1 MNRAD
6 YYRTRARELRWEAYD
21 SLDAKV
27 KQSKLE
33 TAKAFERLVA
43 LARGRRPRNGR
54 AAQSAA
60 DGAIREP

>member
-1 MNRAD
+1 MNIAD
-6 YYRTRARELRWEAYD
+6 YYRTRARELREEAQD

-33 TAKAFERLVA
+33 TAEAFERLVA
-43 LARGRRPRNGR
+43 LARGRRPRNAS

-60 DGAIREP
+60 DGAVRER